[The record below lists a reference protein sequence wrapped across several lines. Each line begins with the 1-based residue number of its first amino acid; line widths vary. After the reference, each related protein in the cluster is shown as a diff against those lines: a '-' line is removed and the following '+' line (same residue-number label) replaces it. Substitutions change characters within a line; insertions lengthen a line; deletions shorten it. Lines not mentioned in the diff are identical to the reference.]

1 MGAPQAVMQRMMQ
14 GGGQTPPGSGA
25 QPPGMMPGAGGPQ
38 EGQPAGGT
46 PPGQS
51 PGAAPMSS
59 PQDKRGVKAAAQTN
73 LHIAVNMLEE
83 ALPAFGSE
91 SEEGS
96 NIIKA
101 LNILAK
107 MIAKK
112 DTSDLVPAE
121 VLQMV
126 RRLPQMGGGTQIQQQ
141 IMKLMQQAKQ
151 QPAPAAG

>member
-1 MGAPQAVMQRMMQ
+1 
-14 GGGQTPPGSGA
+14 
-25 QPPGMMPGAGGPQ
+25 MMPGAGGPQ
-38 EGQPAGGT
+38 GEGGQPGAT

-59 PQDKRGVKAAAQTN
+59 PQDKRGVKAAAHTN

-126 RRLPQMGGGTQIQQQ
+126 RRLPQMGGGTAVQQQ

-151 QPAPAAG
+151 QPAPAPG